1 MMLGCLR
8 REREVS
14 LWEVDLGCLS
24 FSEEEEGRGRG
35 RGSSMDLMEE
45 VEEVK
50 LGVLG

>member
-1 MMLGCLR
+1 MLGCLR

-35 RGSSMDLMEE
+35 SSMDLMEE